1 MSSKFPRIVI
11 FVQENWCGFIQFCGD
26 GALSLLDDP
35 KTTRLNCIADP
46 ALGTPYQRYKIVT
59 QPAPPRKKLP
69 PPFDPRVSKIGLAR
83 ILLKETFGCGLKL
96 RKKEYRRVL
105 VSRPCIYG
113 TFSGRLGG
121 FHPIKEK
128 CTGCMRC
135 VQEYPGICSVDR
147 NPEFYRFADSYWAS
161 EGAATTSGSPVA
173 TVLYEAE
180 TGKIPIKGMGY
191 KGPFSG
197 PGWDSIWTDMSEIVR
212 PTRDGVYG
220 REFIS
225 TLVDVG
231 RKRKSLQFNQ
241 ESGQFSKTIE
251 VSLPIIFDYL
261 PANLNSHNILESVAG
276 ASLRTGTIFI
286 ATPAQTKQLR
296 SVNRDQFVPLIS
308 TDTLSDAIGWIRDAH
323 LIELASFDS
332 STIQEVEK
340 VNPSAQIS
348 VRLPLTV
355 DSARTATDLARKG
368 IDIIHLV
375 ANYHGQSWNKDEPS
389 HVKDLIRKVHTT
401 LVAESLR
408 DDVTLIASG
417 GITRA
422 EHVPKAIICGADL
435 VAIDTTVLVALQSR
449 FLGECAS
456 PESGHISA
464 EKFDSEWG
472 EQRLVNL
479 LSSWHD
485 QLIEILSAMGIRD
498 VRRLRGDVGRAMF
511 NEELEKEAFRDIER
525 RN

>member
-1 MSSKFPRIVI
+1 M
-11 FVQENWCGFIQFCGD
+11 
-26 GALSLLDDP
+26 LDDP
-35 KTTRLNCIADP
+35 KTRQNSTVDSAR
-46 ALGTPYQRYKIVT
+46 GTSYQRYKIVT
-59 QPAPPRKKLP
+59 KPAPPRKKLP

-83 ILLKETFGCGLKL
+83 ILMKETLTYGSRL
-96 RKKEYRRVL
+96 REKEYRQAL

-113 TFSGRLGG
+113 TFSGPFGG

-135 VQEYPGICSVDR
+135 VQEYPGVCTVDR

-231 RKRKSLQFNQ
+231 SKRKSVQFNGQ
-241 ESGQFSKTIE
+241 EENFSKTIE
-251 VSLPIIFDYL
+251 VSLPIIFDHL
-261 PANLNSHNILESVAG
+261 PPNLNSKNILESIAG
-276 ASLRTGTIFI
+276 ASLRTGTIYI
-286 ATPAQTKQLR
+286 ATPAQVNQFDATASNQLAPLL
-296 SVNRDQFVPLIS
+296 SRDEAAETPVM
-308 TDTLSDAIGWIRDAH
+308 RDAR
-323 LIELASFDS
+323 LIELESYNASM
-332 STIQEVEK
+332 VEK
-340 VNPSAQIS
+340 IRSFNSTAPIS

-355 DSARTATDLARKG
+355 NSATTAADMVRNG
-368 IDIIHLV
+368 VDIIHLV
-375 ANYHGQSWNKDEPS
+375 ANYHGQSWDKDEPS
-389 HVKDLIRKVHTT
+389 HVKDMIRKVHTT
-401 LVAESLR
+401 LVTESLR
-408 DDVTLIASG
+408 DDVTLVASG

-449 FLGECAS
+449 FLGEC
-456 PESGHISA
+456 ISA
-464 EKFDSEWG
+464 ESGRISPEKFDVKWG
-472 EQRLVNL
+472 EQRLVNV

-498 VRRLRGDVGRAMF
+498 VRRLRGDTGRAMF
-511 NEELEKEAFRDIER
+511 NEDLEKEAFGDIAR

>member
-1 MSSKFPRIVI
+1 
-11 FVQENWCGFIQFCGD
+11 
-26 GALSLLDDP
+26 LLDDP
-35 KTTRLNCIADP
+35 EATRQNSIIDP
-46 ALGTPYQRYKIVT
+46 ARGTSYRRYKIVT
-59 QPAPPRKKLP
+59 KPAPPRKKLP

-83 ILLKETFGCGLKL
+83 ILLKETLGYGLKL
-96 RKKEYRRVL
+96 REKEYRRAL

-113 TFSGRLGG
+113 TFSGPFGG

-147 NPEFYRFADSYWAS
+147 NPEFYRFADSYWSS

-231 RKRKSLQFNQ
+231 SKRKSIQFNH
-241 ESGQFSKTIE
+241 EDDHLSKTTE

-261 PANLNSHNILESVAG
+261 PPNLNSHSILESVAG
-276 ASLRTGTIFI
+276 ASLRTGTIYI
-286 ATPAQTKQLR
+286 ATPAQANQLQEGD
-296 SVNRDQFVPLIS
+296 RDQRVPLIS
-308 TDTLSDAIGWIRDAH
+308 SDEVGEAAGWLRDAR
-323 LIELASFDS
+323 LIELAGYDS
-332 STIQEVEK
+332 STVEK
-340 VNPSAQIS
+340 VRSINSTAPIS
-348 VRLPLTV
+348 VRLPLTI
-355 DSARTATDLARKG
+355 DSAKTATDLVRNG

-375 ANYHGQSWNKDEPS
+375 ADYHGQSWDTDEPS
-389 HVKDLIRKVHTT
+389 HAKDMIRKVHTT
-401 LVAESLR
+401 LVTESLR

-449 FLGECAS
+449 FLGECVSA
-456 PESGHISA
+456 ESGRISA
-464 EKFDSEWG
+464 EKFDSKWG

-511 NEELEKEAFRDIER
+511 NEELEKEAFGDITR

>member
-1 MSSKFPRIVI
+1 
-11 FVQENWCGFIQFCGD
+11 
-26 GALSLLDDP
+26 LLDDP
-35 KTTRLNCIADP
+35 KTTRQNSTIDSAR
-46 ALGTPYQRYKIVT
+46 GTPYQRYKIVT
-59 QPAPPRKKLP
+59 NPAPPRKKLP
-69 PPFDPRVSKIGLAR
+69 PPFDPRVNKIGLAR
-83 ILLKETFGCGLKL
+83 ILLKETLSYGLRL
-96 RKKEYRRVL
+96 REKEYRQAL

-113 TFSGRLGG
+113 TFSGRFGG

-135 VQEYPGICSVDR
+135 VQEYPGVCTVDR
-147 NPEFYRFADSYWAS
+147 NPEFYHFADSYWAS
-161 EGAATTSGSPVA
+161 EGAATTSGSPIA

-231 RKRKSLQFNQ
+231 SKKKSVQFNH
-241 ESGQFSKTIE
+241 EEDRFSKTIE

-261 PANLNSHNILESVAG
+261 PPNLNNQNILESIAG
-276 ASLRTGTIFI
+276 ASLRTGTIYI
-286 ATPAQTKQLR
+286 ATPAQVKQLDATA
-296 SVNRDQFVPLIS
+296 SSQLAPLIS
-308 TDTLSDAIGWIRDAH
+308 REVTDTPVLHDAC
-323 LIELASFDS
+323 LIELESY
-332 STIQEVEK
+332 
-340 VNPSAQIS
+340 NPSMVEEIRRFNSTTPIS

-355 DSARTATDLARKG
+355 NSAMTAANLVRDG
-368 IDIIHLV
+368 VDIIHLV
-375 ANYHGQSWNKDEPS
+375 ANYHGQSWDKDEPS
-389 HVKDLIRKVHTT
+389 HVRDMIRKVHTT
-401 LVAESLR
+401 LVTESLR
-408 DDVTLIASG
+408 DDVTLVASG

-449 FLGECAS
+449 FLGECLSA
-456 PESGHISA
+456 ESGRISP
-464 EKFDSEWG
+464 EKFDVKWG

-511 NEELEKEAFRDIER
+511 NEDLEKEAFGDIAR

>member
-1 MSSKFPRIVI
+1 
-11 FVQENWCGFIQFCGD
+11 
-26 GALSLLDDP
+26 LLDDP
-35 KTTRLNCIADP
+35 KTTRLDAIIDP
-46 ALGTPYQRYKIVT
+46 ALGTSYERYKIVT
-59 QPAPPRKKLP
+59 KPVPPRKKLP

-83 ILLKETFGCGLKL
+83 ILLKEAFRYRLKL
-96 RKKEYRRVL
+96 RETKYRRVL
-105 VSRPCIYG
+105 LSRPCIYG
-113 TFSGRLGG
+113 TFGGRLGG
-121 FHPIKEK
+121 FNPIKEK

-135 VQEYPGICSVDR
+135 VQEYPGVCSVDR

-161 EGAATTSGSPVA
+161 EGVATTSGSPVA
-173 TVLYEAE
+173 TILYEAE

-191 KGPFSG
+191 KGPFAG

-225 TLVDVG
+225 TVVDVG
-231 RKRKSLQFNQ
+231 RKTKSLQLDQ
-241 ESGQFSKTIE
+241 ERPQFSKTTE
-251 VSLPIIFDYL
+251 VSLPIIFDTL
-261 PANLNSHNILESVAG
+261 PANLNSQSILESVAG
-276 ASLRTGTIFI
+276 ASLRTGTLFL
-286 ATPAQTKQLR
+286 ATPTQAKQLHE
-296 SVNRDQFVPLIS
+296 VNREQLVPLIPPEKPR
-308 TDTLSDAIGWIRDAH
+308 DTIEIRDAR
-323 LIELASFDS
+323 LIELTSYDS
-332 STIQEVEK
+332 STVKEVQNT
-340 VNPSAQIS
+340 NPTAPIS
-348 VRLPLTV
+348 VRLLLTIESAKTAV
-355 DSARTATDLARKG
+355 DLVRKG
-368 IDIIHLV
+368 VDVIHLV
-375 ANYHGQSWNKDEPS
+375 ANYHGQSWDKDEPT

-417 GITRA
+417 GVTRA
-422 EHVPKAIICGADL
+422 EHVPKAILCGADL
-435 VAIDTTVLVALQSR
+435 VALDTTVLVALQSR

-456 PESGHISA
+456 PESGRIAA
-464 EKFDSEWG
+464 EKFSSNWG

-511 NEELEKEAFRDIER
+511 NEELEKEAFGDIAR

>member
-1 MSSKFPRIVI
+1 MSSKIPRIVI
-11 FVQENWCGFIQFCGD
+11 FVQRHSCGFITVCGD
-26 GALSLLDDP
+26 GALGLLHDP
-35 KTTRLNCIADP
+35 KTARLDSVIDP
-46 ALGTPYQRYKIVT
+46 ALGLPYQRYKIVSE
-59 QPAPPRKKLP
+59 PAPPRKKLP
-69 PPFDPRVSKIGLAR
+69 SPFDPRVSKIGLAR
-83 ILLKETFGCGLKL
+83 ILLKETLGYGLKL

-113 TFSGRLGG
+113 TFSGPLGG

-135 VQEYPGICSVDR
+135 VQEYPGVCSVDR
-147 NPEFYRFADSYWAS
+147 NPEFYQFADSYWAS

-180 TGKIPIKGMGY
+180 TGKILIKGMGY
-191 KGPFSG
+191 KGPFAG

-225 TLVDVG
+225 TTVDVG
-231 RKRKSLQFNQ
+231 RKTKSLQFDQ
-241 ESGQFSKTIE
+241 ECGQFSKTIE
-251 VSLPIIFDYL
+251 VSLPIIFDSL
-261 PANLNSHNILESVAG
+261 PANLNSHSILESVAG

-286 ATPAQTKQLR
+286 ATPTQAKQLR
-296 SVNRDQFVPLIS
+296 AVNHDQLVPLIS
-308 TDTLSDAIGWIRDAH
+308 TDKLSDTIGGIRDAPM
-323 LIELASFDS
+323 IELASYDS
-332 STIQEVEK
+332 SIVQEVQN
-340 VNPSAQIS
+340 VNPTAPIS
-348 VRLPLTV
+348 VRLLLTI
-355 DSARTATDLARKG
+355 DSAKTATDLVRKG
-368 IDIIHLV
+368 IGVIHLV
-375 ANYHGQSWNKDEPS
+375 ANYHGQSWDEGEPT

-401 LVAESLR
+401 LVTEALR

-422 EHVPKAIICGADL
+422 EHVPKAIMCGADL

-449 FLGECAS
+449 FLGECVS
-456 PESGHISA
+456 PESGHIAA
-464 EKFDSEWG
+464 ENFSSNWG

-511 NEELEKEAFRDIER
+511 NEELEKEAFADIAR

>member
-1 MSSKFPRIVI
+1 MRLHTVYGVGTP
-11 FVQENWCGFIQFCGD
+11 
-26 GALSLLDDP
+26 SLLDDHQ
-35 KTTRLNCIADP
+35 TTRLNCIMVP
-46 ALGTPYQRYKIVT
+46 APGTLYQRYKIVT
-59 QPAPPRKKLP
+59 KLAPPRKKLP

-83 ILLKETFGCGLKL
+83 ILLKETLGYGLKL
-96 RKKEYRRVL
+96 RKKEYRHVL

-113 TFSGRLGG
+113 TFGGRFGG

-147 NPEFYRFADSYWAS
+147 NPEFYQFADSYWAS
-161 EGAATTSGSPVA
+161 EGTATTSGSPVA

-180 TGKIPIKGMGY
+180 TGGIPIKGMGY
-191 KGPFSG
+191 KGPFAG

-231 RKRKSLQFNQ
+231 SKKKSIQFNQ
-241 ESGQFSKTIE
+241 EKEQFSKTIE
-251 VSLPIIFDYL
+251 MSLPIIFDYL
-261 PANLNSHNILESVAG
+261 PANLNSQNILESIAG

-286 ATPAQTKQLR
+286 ATVPQAKQLHE
-296 SVNRDQFVPLIS
+296 VNRDQLVPLIS
-308 TDTLSDAIGWIRDAH
+308 TDKPNDTIGSIRDARS
-323 LIELASFDS
+323 IELASYDS
-332 STIQEVEK
+332 SMVKEVQK
-340 VNPSAQIS
+340 VNPNTPIS
-348 VRLPLTV
+348 VRLPLTI
-355 DSARTATDLARKG
+355 DSPEKATDLVRNG

-375 ANYHGQSWNKDEPS
+375 ANYHGQSWDKDEPS
-389 HVKDLIRKVHTT
+389 HIKDLMHKVHTK
-401 LVAESLR
+401 LVTESLR
-408 DDVTLIASG
+408 DEVTLIASG

-449 FLGECAS
+449 FLGECIS
-456 PESGHISA
+456 PESGRIAA
-464 EKFDSEWG
+464 EKFDLEWG

-511 NEELEKEAFRDIER
+511 NEELEKEAFGDIAR

>member
-1 MSSKFPRIVI
+1 
-11 FVQENWCGFIQFCGD
+11 
-26 GALSLLDDP
+26 
-35 KTTRLNCIADP
+35 
-46 ALGTPYQRYKIVT
+46 
-59 QPAPPRKKLP
+59 
-69 PPFDPRVSKIGLAR
+69 
-83 ILLKETFGCGLKL
+83 
-96 RKKEYRRVL
+96 
-105 VSRPCIYG
+105 
-113 TFSGRLGG
+113 
-121 FHPIKEK
+121 
-128 CTGCMRC
+128 
-135 VQEYPGICSVDR
+135 
-147 NPEFYRFADSYWAS
+147 
-161 EGAATTSGSPVA
+161 
-173 TVLYEAE
+173 
-180 TGKIPIKGMGY
+180 MGY
-191 KGPFSG
+191 KGPFAG

-231 RKRKSLQFNQ
+231 RKRKSLKFNQ

-251 VSLPIIFDYL
+251 VSLPIVFDDL

-276 ASLRTGTIFI
+276 ASLRTGTLYI
-286 ATPAQTKQLR
+286 ATPAQTRQLR
-296 SVNRDQFVPLIS
+296 PVNRGQFVPLIS
-308 TDTLSDAIGWIRDAH
+308 TDTLSDAIGWIRDAP
-323 LIELASFDS
+323 LIELTSFDS

-340 VNPSAQIS
+340 VNPNAPIS

-355 DSARTATDLARKG
+355 DSAKTAADLARKG

-375 ANYHGQSWNKDEPS
+375 ANYHGQSWNRDEPS

-401 LVAESLR
+401 MVAESLR

-449 FLGECAS
+449 FLGECVS

>member
-1 MSSKFPRIVI
+1 
-11 FVQENWCGFIQFCGD
+11 
-26 GALSLLDDP
+26 LLDEP
-35 KTTRLNCIADP
+35 KAIRLASILDP
-46 ALGTPYQRYKIVT
+46 ALGTLYQRYKIVT
-59 QPAPPRKKLP
+59 KPAPARKKLP
-69 PPFDPRVSKIGLAR
+69 SPFDPRVSKIGLAR
-83 ILLKETFGCGLKL
+83 ILLKEALGYGLKL
-96 RKKEYRRVL
+96 RKKEYRRAL

-113 TFSGRLGG
+113 TFSGPLGG

-135 VQEYPGICSVDR
+135 VQEYPGVCSVDR
-147 NPEFYRFADSYWAS
+147 NPEFYRFPDSYWAS
-161 EGAATTSGSPVA
+161 EGAATTSGSAVA

-191 KGPFSG
+191 KGAFAG

-231 RKRKSLQFNQ
+231 SKEKSLQFNN
-241 ESGQFSKTIE
+241 EGGQFSKTVE

-261 PANLNSHNILESVAG
+261 PANLNSHSIMESVAG

-286 ATPAQTKQLR
+286 ATPAQAKQVR
-296 SVNRDQFVPLIS
+296 AVNRDQLVPLIS
-308 TDTLSDAIGWIRDAH
+308 TYDSSDTIGLIRDAR
-323 LIELASFDS
+323 LVEMASYDS
-332 STIQEVEK
+332 STVEEAHK
-340 VNPSAQIS
+340 VNPNAPIS
-348 VRLPLTV
+348 VRLPLTL
-355 DSARTATDLARKG
+355 DSAKTAVDLVRNG

-375 ANYHGQSWNKDEPS
+375 ANYHGQSWDKADPS

-401 LVAESLR
+401 LVTESLR

-456 PESGHISA
+456 LESGRISA
-464 EKFDSEWG
+464 EKFDFEWG
-472 EQRLVNL
+472 EQRLVNML
-479 LSSWHD
+479 CSWHD
-485 QLIEILSAMGIRD
+485 QIIEILSAMGIRD

-511 NEELEKEAFRDIER
+511 NEELEKEAFGDITR

>member
-1 MSSKFPRIVI
+1 M
-11 FVQENWCGFIQFCGD
+11 
-26 GALSLLDDP
+26 LDDP
-35 KTTRLNCIADP
+35 ETTRQNSTIDP
-46 ALGTPYQRYKIVT
+46 ARSTAYQRYKIVT
-59 QPAPPRKKLP
+59 KPTPPRKKLP
-69 PPFDPRVSKIGLAR
+69 PPFDPRVNKIGLAR
-83 ILLKETFGCGLKL
+83 IILKEAFTYGLKL
-96 RKKEYRRVL
+96 REKEYRQAL

-113 TFSGRLGG
+113 TFSGPLGG

-135 VQEYPGICSVDR
+135 VQEYPSVCTVGR

-231 RKRKSLQFNQ
+231 SKRKSIQFNNKDNP
-241 ESGQFSKTIE
+241 FSKTIE

-261 PANLNSHNILESVAG
+261 PPNLNSQTILESIAG
-276 ASLRTGTIFI
+276 ASVRTGTIYI
-286 ATPAQTKQLR
+286 ATPAQANQLR
-296 SVNRDQFVPLIS
+296 ATDSDQLAPLIS
-308 TDTLSDAIGWIRDAH
+308 CDEVADSPVLRDAR
-323 LIELASFDS
+323 LIELASYDVS
-332 STIQEVEK
+332 IVEK
-340 VNPSAQIS
+340 VRSFNPNAPIS

-355 DSARTATDLARKG
+355 NSAKTAADLVRNG

-375 ANYHGQSWNKDEPS
+375 ANYHGQSWDKVEPS
-389 HVKDLIRKVHTT
+389 HVKDMIRKIHTT
-401 LVAESLR
+401 LVTESLR

-435 VAIDTTVLVALQSR
+435 VAIDTTVLVALQST
-449 FLGECAS
+449 FLGECVSA
-456 PESGHISA
+456 ESGRISP
-464 EKFDSEWG
+464 EKFDLKWG

-511 NEELEKEAFRDIER
+511 NEELEKEAFGDITR